1 MDLMDLDLDYLM
13 MDDLIIILNQDNLP
27 ALTHL
32 PKRAVQN
39 KDDRRDKHT
48 HFLIPEDPSL
58 LTPAQPFAYN
68 VPRLYTSKEIQ

>member
-39 KDDRRDKHT
+39 KDDRRDNMD
-48 HFLIPEDPSL
+48 PEDPSL

-68 VPRLYTSKEIQ
+68 VPRPHVLKEIQ

>member
-1 MDLMDLDLDYLM
+1 MDLMDL

-39 KDDRRDKHT
+39 KDDRRDNMD
-48 HFLIPEDPSL
+48 LEDPSL
-58 LTPAQPFAYN
+58 LAPAQPFAYN